1 MTFGMERY
9 LWLLFL
15 LPLVLL
21 FMLIMLR
28 RRGVLSRRFI
38 EAGLLDKLRTG
49 TSTTRRVVKI
59 GMVMLALLFL
69 IFALAQPR
77 WGKRIVQVKQ
87 RGVDIFVALDV
98 SNSMKAT
105 DIYPSRLE
113 KSKLE
118 IRNLVR
124 KMGGDRVGLIAFAG
138 SAFVVSPL
146 TIDYS
151 VFEFLLDDLDAGSIS
166 QGGTD
171 IEAVINLAVESFP
184 KSEKTEKVLVIF
196 TDGEK
201 QWGDPVGA
209 AARAK
214 AAGVRIYTVGIGST
228 EGARIE
234 VADRATGTTK
244 TVTTKLDLETL
255 KQIAKAGGGD
265 WVVNRG
271 PEVDIDRIYFDNI
284 NKLRK
289 SEIEQGKKEIAIER
303 FQIPCFL
310 ALLLVAAEAFVRD

>member
-1 MTFGMERY
+1 MSFGAEKY

-15 LPLVLL
+15 LPVLL
-21 FMLIMLR
+21 LFLIYAYR
-28 RRGVLSRRFI
+28 RRAVLSRRFI
-38 EAGLLDKLRTG
+38 DAGLLDRLVLGKSTG
-49 TSTTRRVVKI
+49 RRVLKTALIVLTALFL
-59 GMVMLALLFL
+59 VLAL
-69 IFALAQPR
+69 AMPR
-77 WGKRIVQVKQ
+77 WGKRIIQVKQ
-87 RGVDIFVALDV
+87 RGVDIYIALDV

-105 DIYPSRLE
+105 DVYPSRLE

-118 IRNLVR
+118 IKNLVR

-151 VFEFLLDDLDAGSIS
+151 VFEFLVDDLDAGSIS

-171 IEAVINLAVESFP
+171 IEAVINLAAGSFP

-209 AARAK
+209 AAKAA
-214 AAGVRIYTVGIGST
+214 AAGVRIYTVGIGSVK
-228 EGARIE
+228 GAEIE
-234 VADRATGTTK
+234 VVDRATGAKK
-244 TVTTKLDLETL
+244 TVTTKLDIDIL
-255 KQIAKAGGGD
+255 KKIAKVGNGD
-265 WVVNRG
+265 WVVNSG
-271 PEVDIDRIYFDNI
+271 PVVDTDPIYFDNI

-303 FQIPCFL
+303 FQIPCFF
-310 ALLLVAAEAFVRD
+310 ALFLIIAEAFVRD